1 MTRILIID
9 EDTDVLRLLR
19 VKLTAE
25 GYEVFQAR
33 DGKEA
38 LDIAEKDAPE
48 VVVME
53 QVLPDM
59 EGHVLLTQLKELLS
73 PETLVLIL
81 SSERGDEDI
90 ERAFSAGASDYI
102 TKPFSPRVLLE
113 RLRVNMIRAQSGV
126 GDSREV

>member
-1 MTRILIID
+1 MIRILIID